1 MIKEGD
7 IVLFRFPRTDLSNGK
22 LRPAVLVKKI
32 PNNFDDWLICM
43 VSTQL
48 HQKIEGLEVV
58 VSSTDQEFMQTGFK
72 KSSLI
77 RTSRLAVVDEN
88 VFEGKLGDLPEP
100 IFSKI
105 KQKLSSWLL
114 E

>member
-1 MIKEGD
+1 M
-7 IVLFRFPRTDLSNGK
+7 
-22 LRPAVLVKKI
+22 A
-32 PNNFDDWLICM
+32 
-43 VSTQL
+43 STQL

-58 VSSTDQEFMQTGFK
+58 VSSTDQGFMQTGFK

-77 RTSRLAVVDEN
+77 RTSRLAVVDESI
-88 VFEGKLGDLPEP
+88 FEGKLGDLTEP